1 MIFASSSDSLWD
13 SSPRRLCSVDL
24 SSSFFTDCYEVKRE
38 REKECRLSLVWDGPA
53 ASLPGIL

>member
-24 SSSFFTDCYEVKRE
+24 SSSFFTDCYEVT
-38 REKECRLSLVWDGPA
+38 ECRLSLVWDGPA